1 MAPTTS
7 SRLVARDCD
16 RVDIYGNCYYSTW
29 DNWGRWVALVLIVLF
44 FLFLGLA
51 FSCISQRR
59 RRRRGLAP
67 MYGTGWMGGKHN
79 GAQQHQQYGNNG
91 AWAHQQQGGYQAPPP
106 PYMGNQATGTTFQS
120 NDGYYGHGNQGYGQ
134 QSGGIELQQPG
145 ASYQPQRGGDN
156 VYEAPMGPPPG
167 KGDGIIR

>member
-1 MAPTTS
+1 MGISGDKSIRSHTALRTSRHWTKLKTPSNMAPTTS

-79 GAQQHQQYGNNG
+79 GAQQHQQYGNNSVG
-91 AWAHQQQGGYQAPPP
+91 AS
-106 PYMGNQATGTTFQS
+106 ATGR
-120 NDGYYGHGNQGYGQ
+120 
-134 QSGGIELQQPG
+134 IPG
-145 ASYQPQRGGDN
+145 ASAA
-156 VYEAPMGPPPG
+156 VYGEP
-167 KGDGIIR
+167 GDGHDFSE

>member
-1 MAPTTS
+1 MGSIRSHTASRTSRHWTKLKTPSNMAPTTS

-59 RRRRGLAP
+59 RRLRRRIWGTRRRARLFRVMMDTMDMEIRDMDSRVVALSCSSRERVISRRGVGIMFMRRRWVRLLER
-67 MYGTGWMGGKHN
+67 GMGLF
-79 GAQQHQQYGNNG
+79 A
-91 AWAHQQQGGYQAPPP
+91 
-106 PYMGNQATGTTFQS
+106 
-120 NDGYYGHGNQGYGQ
+120 
-134 QSGGIELQQPG
+134 
-145 ASYQPQRGGDN
+145 R
-156 VYEAPMGPPPG
+156 V
-167 KGDGIIR
+167 